1 MTFKADVHEP
11 SIILQLLGQIEEFDG
26 ESNLNQ
32 EGWAD
37 YYYTGEECYCH
48 ESWEYNVERKTWTD
62 LLGLE
67 SVEEQLQNQLTK
79 HPSVHNRLII
89 EGVAEPA
96 VKGIYI
102 YDKMQGQ
109 NNYKARLLG
118 ERQQSYKQIVSWLHQ
133 IGKYWD
139 VKFTNSMTATA
150 ITLVAN
156 YEADNQLEE
165 SHLTL
170 KRTFKPY
177 YYRTDPQEAR
187 IMGMAGSDV
196 PIGPK
201 TARALR
207 EHFGTAWRVAK
218 ASPEELMQ
226 VKGMGKKL
234 AVDLLRGIG
243 RGDI

>member
-11 SIILQLLGQIEEFDG
+11 SIILQLLAQVEDFDG

-37 YYYTGEECYCH
+37 YYYTGEGCYCH
-48 ESWEYNVERKTWTD
+48 ESGEYNVERKTWTD
-62 LLGLE
+62 LLSLE

-79 HPSVHNRLII
+79 HPNVHNRLIV
-89 EGVAEPA
+89 EGVAEPS

-118 ERQQSYKQIVSWLHQ
+118 ERQQSYKQIVAWLHQ
-133 IGKYWD
+133 IGKYWE
-139 VKFTNSMTATA
+139 VKYTNSMVATA
-150 ITLVAN
+150 ITLASN

-170 KRTFKPY
+170 KRTFKPF

-187 IMGMAGSDV
+187 IMGVAGDV

-201 TARALR
+201 TAKALR
-207 EHFGTAWRVAK
+207 EEFGTVWRLLK
-218 ASPEELMQ
+218 ADPKEIMK
-226 VKGMGKKL
+226 VKGMGPKL
-234 AVDLLRGIG
+234 TIDLLRSVG
-243 RGDI
+243 RGDV

>member
-11 SIILQLLGQIEEFDG
+11 SIIFQLLGQIEEFDG

-48 ESWEYNVERKTWTD
+48 GSGEYNIERKTWSD
-62 LLGLE
+62 LLDL
-67 SVEEQLQNQLTK
+67 SSIEEQLQNQLTK
-79 HPSVHNRLII
+79 HTNCHNRLII

-102 YDKMQGQ
+102 YDKAQGQ
-109 NNYKARLLG
+109 NNYRAKLLG

-139 VKFTNSMTATA
+139 VKFTNSMMATA

-187 IMGMAGSDV
+187 IMGVAGDV

-201 TARALR
+201 TAKALR
-207 EHFGTAWRVAK
+207 EEFGTVWRLLK
-218 ASPEELMQ
+218 ADPKEIMK
-226 VKGMGKKL
+226 VKGMGPKL
-234 AVDLLRGIG
+234 TLDLLRACG
-243 RGDI
+243 RGDV

>member
-37 YYYTGEECYCH
+37 YYYTGEKCYCH
-48 ESWEYNVERKTWTD
+48 ESGEYNIERKTWLD
-62 LLGLE
+62 LLSLE
-67 SVEEQLQNQLTK
+67 EVEAQLQNQLTK
-79 HPSVHNRLII
+79 HPNVHNMLKI
-89 EGVAEPA
+89 EGVSEPA
-96 VKGIYI
+96 VRGIYI

-109 NNYKARLLG
+109 NNFKARLMG
-118 ERQQSYKQIVSWLHQ
+118 ERQQSYKQIKSWLHQ
-133 IGKYWD
+133 IKKYWD
-139 VKFTNSMTATA
+139 VDYTNSMMGTA
-150 ITLVAN
+150 ITLVSDYA
-156 YEADNQLEE
+156 ADNQLEE

-187 IMGMAGSDV
+187 IMGVAGDV

-201 TARALR
+201 TAKALR
-207 EHFGTAWRVAK
+207 EEFGTVWRLLK
-218 ASPEELMQ
+218 ADPKEIMK
-226 VKGMGKKL
+226 VKGMGPKL
-234 AVDLLRGIG
+234 TLDLLRACG
-243 RGDI
+243 RGDV